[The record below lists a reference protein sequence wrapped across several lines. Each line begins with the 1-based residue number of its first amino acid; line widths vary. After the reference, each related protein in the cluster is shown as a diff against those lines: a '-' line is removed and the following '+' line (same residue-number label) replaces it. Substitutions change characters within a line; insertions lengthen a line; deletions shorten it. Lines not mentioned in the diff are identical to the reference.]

1 MQRRK
6 TQVYHWLKSHYSQQ
20 KKKQRLLVELV
31 AATSMKEFKQVIKT
45 KSTTSK
51 TDNSKEDSSQFDPY
65 DMFG

>member
-1 MQRRK
+1 
-6 TQVYHWLKSHYSQQ
+6 
-20 KKKQRLLVELV
+20 
-31 AATSMKEFKQVIKT
+31 MKEFKQVIKT